1 MAPLRQI
8 RTISGKVTMHCR
20 SNSSIEQRQ
29 DGAPFI
35 KFGFL
40 GNAMG
45 KSRIRPSLVPDSVA
59 VHTGQE
65 SQLDV
70 KIQNEIA
77 QSMK

>member
-1 MAPLRQI
+1 
-8 RTISGKVTMHCR
+8 MHCR